1 MSPPRMDE
9 FLGDLVKV
17 LLAKD
22 GIGLQHALILEP
34 PLPPFYNAVVG
45 ELKQVYP
52 AISQALLEKKVGSF
66 IPERDEDN
74 SGGSRAAFISF
85 VVKYFSFL
93 RDVNIGN
100 LLETHDL
107 LKALLR

>member
-1 MSPPRMDE
+1 MDE

-45 ELKQVYP
+45 ELRQVYP

>member
-1 MSPPRMDE
+1 MSPPRIDE

-22 GIGLQHALILEP
+22 GVRLQQAMILEP

-52 AISQALLEKKVGSF
+52 SNSQVALEKKVGSF

-74 SGGSRAAFISF
+74 AGSSRAPFISF

-93 RDVNIGN
+93 RDVNIEN

-107 LKALLR
+107 LKALLK